1 MAPPGA
7 PAGLWLAGV
16 VIAAQLHCAIPAAAP
31 QTWEVLAVAAG
42 DYGVRQP
49 LAFRGPLGCYGGS
62 PDGVRTRA
70 PLRAAS
76 CAPALCRAPRS
87 RPPTSRGPCMLQ
99 DMHAAELEVRRRG
112 GHGGAWSAP
121 RRALPPCAAHGS
133 FSRPQPQGLSHGRG
147 RGGRVLLAALSTS
160 RKSELILKEV
170 KTVDGVDV
178 NIKLE
183 SLGGSRRRISGG
195 LLIEAPPRAIWDVLT
210 NYNQLHEYIPNIAA
224 SGAQLQPNGRVR
236 IEQVGVISPT
246 LRLTTRIVLEVLE
259 EPYQTLTFSKVESR
273 EFLEFEGTYSITKMD
288 GGGDQSYLEYSV
300 EALPLPLLPIQ
311 LVQGKIKQE
320 VPPMLA
326 AVRCNAI
333 KYNELRIQT
342 LGPAWMEDLP
352 VPVSESYRKKLDGPN
367 AVSDD
372 RPSYSAPGM
381 KDRRTPLYT
390 IEGGAPLPFTSLAVG
405 LLQAVV
411 SFLNLLPGFKP
422 LPGDADQRDK
432 D

>member
-1 MAPPGA
+1 MAGGAGASGALPIALPAAADCAMAPPGA

-195 LLIEAPPRAIWDVLT
+195 CIAIPAPCCEVRLRVHFLHPQTQRRAL
-210 NYNQLHEYIPNIAA
+210 
-224 SGAQLQPNGRVR
+224 
-236 IEQVGVISPT
+236 
-246 LRLTTRIVLEVLE
+246 
-259 EPYQTLTFSKVESR
+259 
-273 EFLEFEGTYSITKMD
+273 
-288 GGGDQSYLEYSV
+288 
-300 EALPLPLLPIQ
+300 
-311 LVQGKIKQE
+311 
-320 VPPMLA
+320 
-326 AVRCNAI
+326 
-333 KYNELRIQT
+333 
-342 LGPAWMEDLP
+342 
-352 VPVSESYRKKLDGPN
+352 
-367 AVSDD
+367 
-372 RPSYSAPGM
+372 
-381 KDRRTPLYT
+381 
-390 IEGGAPLPFTSLAVG
+390 
-405 LLQAVV
+405 
-411 SFLNLLPGFKP
+411 SF
-422 LPGDADQRDK
+422 
-432 D
+432 